1 LPTDPYVYPGTSC
14 LRNRAGIRDPAE
26 LEQFEA
32 EQTSIIL
39 AQLQQEPL
47 SGRYDVAHLKAFHR
61 RIFGDVYDWAGEVR
75 TVRLAKDRSVFAL
88 PEHIEDYLSK
98 VLAELAQEGL
108 LRGVE
113 DETFVDRLTYYYA
126 ELNAAHP
133 FREGNGRTIRA
144 FLGQL
149 AREAGYHIAW
159 ERLDA
164 RRNVD
169 ASEASLQGDN
179 GALRQ
184 MLDELVEDVEP
195 PSTPE

>member
-1 LPTDPYVYPGTSC
+1 MYPGTSC
-14 LRNRAGIRDPAE
+14 LRNRAGIRDPSE

-32 EQTSIIL
+32 EQTGILL
-39 AQLQQEPL
+39 AQLQREPL
-47 SGRYDVAHLKAFHR
+47 PGRYDLAHLKAFHR
-61 RIFGDVYDWAGEVR
+61 RIFGDVYDWAGELR
-75 TVRLAKDRSVFAL
+75 TVGLARDRSVFAL
-88 PEHIEDYLSK
+88 PEHVESYVTGALAQ
-98 VLAELAQEGL
+98 LAEDRFLRG

-113 DETFVDRLTYYYA
+113 FVDRLAHYYA

-133 FREGNGRTIRA
+133 FREGNGRAIRA

-149 AREAGYHIAW
+149 AREAGYRIAW

-169 ASEASLQGDN
+169 ASEASLRGDN

-184 MLDELVEDVEP
+184 MLDELVEDIEQS
-195 PSTPE
+195 STPE